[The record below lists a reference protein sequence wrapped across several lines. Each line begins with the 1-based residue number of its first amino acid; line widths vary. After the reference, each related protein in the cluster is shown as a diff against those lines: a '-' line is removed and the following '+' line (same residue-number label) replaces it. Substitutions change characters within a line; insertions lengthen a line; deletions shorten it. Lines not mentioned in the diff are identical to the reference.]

1 MAYTPTY
8 GTPGPLS
15 GWADGPGGG
24 TPETAAALD
33 NMEQGIVD
41 AHAALA
47 TLPTTYALV
56 QPVKIYAGPTQPNP
70 PPGAGEYLWF
80 DTDGNGGLL
89 DIQSG
94 VS

>member
-1 MAYTPTY
+1 MSYTPTY
-8 GTPGPLS
+8 GAPGPLS

-33 NMEQGIVD
+33 NMEQGILD

-47 TLPTTYALV
+47 ALV
-56 QPVKIYAGPTQPNP
+56 QPAKIYSGPTQPTP
-70 PPGAGEYLWF
+70 APGAGEYVWF
-80 DTDGNGGLL
+80 ATDGNGGLL